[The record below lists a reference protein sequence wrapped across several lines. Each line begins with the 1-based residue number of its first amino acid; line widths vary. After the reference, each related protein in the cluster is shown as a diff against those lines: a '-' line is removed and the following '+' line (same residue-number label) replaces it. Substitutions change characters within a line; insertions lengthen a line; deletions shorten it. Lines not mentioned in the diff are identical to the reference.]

1 MDIKR
6 VLTGVIGFPIIAA
19 ILILSNTYVFD
30 GIVAI
35 IALISVHE
43 FYNSFI
49 TTKKS
54 KTCNISWLHFLYRN
68 SFNTYNTKRIFII
81 NSNIINTS
89 SCSNI
94 ILRKHF

>member
-49 TTKKS
+49 TTKKA
-54 KTCNISWLHFLYRN
+54 KPVNFQR
-68 SFNTYNTKRIFII
+68 
-81 NSNIINTS
+81 
-89 SCSNI
+89 
-94 ILRKHF
+94 